1 MTPNAAE
8 TGRLVLRGMARGEL
22 VENVALREHYIK
34 KKRDGYWHGRKS
46 GKQKI
51 KVKPPPS
58 HGQNR

>member
-34 KKRDGYWHGRKS
+34 KKGMDIGTEGKVGNRKS
-46 GKQKI
+46 
-51 KVKPPPS
+51 
-58 HGQNR
+58 R